1 MTIRRSHLATTAAAL
16 GLLTALAAAAPA
28 SAGYG
33 AAAVKNGNFE
43 RGNLSGWDAQA
54 GAEGRGQSIAEWR
67 VYSEGDR
74 TLPCPPMSPECLG
87 GATLPVPLGRYASVF
102 VQNNPSNGALSQ
114 DFRVGKRARYLSIRA
129 FWVNQAGGPQPNG
142 LRGLP
147 ASTWPFTGNFDF
159 DPASTPNQYFSIDLV
174 KRNANPLTTSEGD
187 ILASGLAPN
196 SATAAESAGWQT
208 VKIPLR
214 NLRGKQV
221 KLRLAAVDNQSY
233 LNVGLDSVRVVN
245 ARKPKPVTG

>member
-1 MTIRRSHLATTAAAL
+1 MPIRRLHLATTASAL
-16 GLLTALAAAAPA
+16 GLLAALALAAPA

-33 AAAVKNGNFE
+33 ATAVKNGNFE
-43 RGNLSGWDAQA
+43 RGNLSGWTSQGDSIDRV
-54 GAEGRGQSIAEWR
+54 GGIAEWR

-102 VQNNPSNGALSQ
+102 VQNGPSNGALSQ

-142 LRGLP
+142 LRGLG
-147 ASTWPFTGNFDF
+147 STWPFTGNFDF

-187 ILASGLAPN
+187 ILASGFAPN
-196 SATAAESAGWQT
+196 SATDADSGGWQR

-214 NLRGKQV
+214 KLRGKQV
-221 KLRLAAVDNQSY
+221 KLRLAAVDNESF